1 VGWPG
6 ARIAS
11 LVGTDAKPYVEGEWI
26 RSLEERV
33 TSVEAWCHC
42 GLCLFLVVGECVM
55 ERCPPIL

>member
-1 VGWPG
+1 VGWSD
-6 ARIAS
+6 ATIAS

-55 ERCPPIL
+55 